1 MIRIWPRLRDWLL
14 NALSSRRALSPNPPS
29 SSHPFFS
36 RAPQFKRKFNYSA
49 APKERSERA
58 SERSK
63 RKEFRPPQKM
73 SFKIVTPLQRPPP
86 PLFLLRH
93 DAFTRDLGQRLRES
107 RLEFAPGMHGVT
119 SRIDRRRRCDDRRAN
134 KTNTCSL
141 SPSLSFLILPS
152 F

>member
-86 PLFLLRH
+86 PPLFLLRH

-119 SRIDRRRRCDDRRAN
+119 SRIDRRRGDGATTGEPTKRTHALSLPL
-134 KTNTCSL
+134 SL
-141 SPSLSFLILPS
+141 S
-152 F
+152 